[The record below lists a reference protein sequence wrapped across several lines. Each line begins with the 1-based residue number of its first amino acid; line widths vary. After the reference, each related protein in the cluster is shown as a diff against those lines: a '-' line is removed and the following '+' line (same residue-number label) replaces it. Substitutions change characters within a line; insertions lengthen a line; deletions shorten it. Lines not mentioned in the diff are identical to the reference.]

1 MCNYDCI
8 FLQPSSTSNPN
19 SSNSAIAPVNPNLST
34 PHEETRH
41 WPLSSPN
48 LEQPSIPVSSSGAS
62 VLYGV
67 TSLDKRPLGNPQG
80 GYHYPIQ
87 AMPSLSSSTST
98 SDSIQSNISVTGT
111 NTAHNGDSLRGTRAG
126 DTSVTSDSPRQGPL
140 RSNSSCLES
149 IIMSKKHL

>member
-1 MCNYDCI
+1 MYNYDCI

-19 SSNSAIAPVNPNLST
+19 SSSAPVNPNLST

-80 GYHYPIQ
+80 GYNYPIQ

-98 SDSIQSNISVTGT
+98 SDSLQSNISVRGT
-111 NTAHNGDSLRGTRAG
+111 NTALNGDSLRGTRAG

-140 RSNSSCLES
+140 ISNSSCLES